1 MQQQVYTAKEFSTLL
16 GITKNQLL
24 KMETEGRLPQPQVV
38 EGTRIYYP
46 HDIPQYLK
54 ILGKGP
60 LLTSKRRQI
69 FLNFKGGTGKT
80 SVSAFYAFRLAQLG
94 MQVLLIDLD
103 PQGHLTQCL
112 GIDHESFDMTLYNVL
127 IERVE
132 IKDVV
137 MDTEMKNLKL
147 IPANLDLSPVE
158 LALTSMN
165 AREQRFRKALSSI
178 QDSYDVVVMDA
189 SPSIGLLN
197 LNGILASNDLF
208 VPVLADFLSYH
219 GLKILFETLSTIEE
233 DFDFIFENIYIF
245 LNNYNASHNICQRA
259 KEALEQHYQGYLMKT
274 MIRQDI
280 KIAEAASV
288 GMPITQYA
296 PKNRGSVDL
305 NEFIKEIF
313 PNMPIVF

>member
-16 GITKNQLL
+16 GITKNTLL
-24 KMETEGRLPQPQVV
+24 KMETEGQFPQPQVV

-60 LLTSKRRQI
+60 LVASKRRQI

-80 SVSAFYAFRLAQLG
+80 SISAFYAFRLAQLG

-112 GIDHESFDMTLYNVL
+112 GIDHEAFDLTLYNVL

-132 IKDVV
+132 IKDVI
-137 MDTEMKNLKL
+137 MATEMKNLKL

-165 AREQRFRKALSSI
+165 AREQRFRKALASV

-259 KEALEQHYQGYLMKT
+259 KEALEQHYQGYLMKS

-313 PNMPIVF
+313 PNLPIVF

>member
-1 MQQQVYTAKEFSTLL
+1 MEQQVYTAKEFSTLL
-16 GITKNQLL
+16 GITKATLL
-24 KMETEGRLPQPQVV
+24 KMETDGRLPQPQTLD
-38 EGTRIYYP
+38 GARIYP
-46 HDIPQYLK
+46 PEDIPRYLQT
-54 ILGKGP
+54 LGKGP
-60 LLTSKRRQI
+60 LVTSKRRQI

-80 SVSAFYAFRLAQLG
+80 SISAFYAFRLAQLG

-112 GIDHESFDMTLYNVL
+112 GIDHDSFDMTLYNVL

-132 IKDVV
+132 IRDVI
-137 MDTEMKNLKL
+137 MDTKMKNLKL

-165 AREQRFRKALSSI
+165 AREQRFRKSLAAI
-178 QDSYDVVVMDA
+178 QDSYDVIVMDA

-233 DFDFIFENIYIF
+233 DFDFIFDNIYIF

-259 KEALEQHYQGYLMKT
+259 KEALEEHYSGYLMKT

-305 NEFIKEIF
+305 NGFIKEIF
-313 PNMPIVF
+313 PNLPIVF

>member
-1 MQQQVYTAKEFSTLL
+1 M
-16 GITKNQLL
+16 N
-24 KMETEGRLPQPQVV
+24 
-38 EGTRIYYP
+38 
-46 HDIPQYLK
+46 
-54 ILGKGP
+54 
-60 LLTSKRRQI
+60 
-69 FLNFKGGTGKT
+69 
-80 SVSAFYAFRLAQLG
+80 
-94 MQVLLIDLD
+94 VLLIDLD

-112 GIDHESFDMTLYNVL
+112 GIDHDSFDATLYNVL
-127 IERVE
+127 IEKTDIRDIILPTKME
-132 IKDVV
+132 
-137 MDTEMKNLKL
+137 NLKL

-165 AREQRFRKALSSI
+165 AREQRLRKTIASI
-178 QDSYDVVVMDA
+178 QDDFDVIVMDA

-259 KEALEQHYQGYLMKT
+259 KEALETHYNGYLMKT
-274 MIRQDI
+274 LIRQDI

-288 GMPITQYA
+288 GMPIHQFA
-296 PKNRGSVDL
+296 PKNRGSLDL
-305 NEFIKEIF
+305 NAFIREVF
-313 PNMPIVF
+313 PNLPIVF